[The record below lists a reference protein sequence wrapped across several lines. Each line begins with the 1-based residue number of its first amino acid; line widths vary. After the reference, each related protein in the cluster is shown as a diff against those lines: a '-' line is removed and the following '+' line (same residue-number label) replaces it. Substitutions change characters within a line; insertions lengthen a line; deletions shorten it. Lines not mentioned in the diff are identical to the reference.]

1 VHPCTRCIG
10 ASLHGTPSEAGGSMR
25 ALVEP
30 ERRFMPP
37 ASCGHSCASMRS
49 RHSGFLPSTAP
60 TVSLVFAF
68 PPLMAHPSTDKLW
81 ASARRGA
88 DRTSAPVPPREG
100 SRVGTRG
107 TQSCRAQDQCA
118 IGARFLLVTFLSREQ
133 RKVTRGYGG
142 GTPRVFYFIWAALLN
157 SRHLRRVGSISVTE
171 AMDGRERRHSCTSQ
185 LPTIKA
191 PPTAAR

>member
-1 VHPCTRCIG
+1 VLWILIPLERAEAAPVHPCTRCIG

-88 DRTSAPVPPREG
+88 DREVCASPTARRISRWDARDPKLPRAGSVRHRGALSFGYFSFARAKKSNLPWVSHPQIRFLVAPVGR
-100 SRVGTRG
+100 STA
-107 TQSCRAQDQCA
+107 SL
-118 IGARFLLVTFLSREQ
+118 ISILSQ
-133 RKVTRGYGG
+133 
-142 GTPRVFYFIWAALLN
+142 
-157 SRHLRRVGSISVTE
+157 
-171 AMDGRERRHSCTSQ
+171 RERKK
-185 LPTIKA
+185 LKN
-191 PPTAAR
+191 